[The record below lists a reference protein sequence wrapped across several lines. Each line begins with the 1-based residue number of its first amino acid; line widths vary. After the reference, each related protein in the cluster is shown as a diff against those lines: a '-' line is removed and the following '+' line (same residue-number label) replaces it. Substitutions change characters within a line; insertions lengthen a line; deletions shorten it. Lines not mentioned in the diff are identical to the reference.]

1 MCENIALSSM
11 LAALE
16 ITINMILKENCY
28 CAFRKQHARDVI
40 KILACFSAV
49 HAPWKKRKRLRKPKT
64 SMKATN
70 RAPKRMW
77 FREEITKSHGN

>member
-40 KILACFSAV
+40 KILVLLFGSSCTMEKEKAIKQTKDIDESNEQSTKEDV
-49 HAPWKKRKRLRKPKT
+49 VSRGDNKKPW
-64 SMKATN
+64 
-70 RAPKRMW
+70 
-77 FREEITKSHGN
+77 